1 MDRKRRLSCVIGF
14 HKWIVDPFDWAHIM
28 YCLNCDEID
37 WADVKFDKLEILEEI
52 NMKKDVTYDSVME
65 KVSAVLEKSG
75 ATNEEA
81 YVILESI
88 QQKMLVELMKKL
100 KVM

>member
-1 MDRKRRLSCVIGF
+1 
-14 HKWIVDPFDWAHIM
+14 
-28 YCLNCDEID
+28 
-37 WADVKFDKLEILEEI
+37 
-52 NMKKDVTYDSVME
+52 MKKGITYDKVMSDIGE
-65 KVSAVLEKSG
+65 IFEKSG

-81 YVILESI
+81 YIILESI